1 MNAAAMRLLAVLVF
15 WVLAATAH
23 ADALPDEPYACR
35 GKRPGD
41 LCAMQDGAGG
51 VCTVEPCGAPGAKG
65 AKGANGASGAKGARP
80 CLACARGPVNTPG
93 SGFPVGFLIVGAV
106 VTLTCA
112 TVVIF
117 KLRRH
122 WGDKP

>member
-15 WVLAATAH
+15 WVLAASAR
-23 ADALPDEPYACR
+23 ADLAPYEQYACR

-51 VCTVEPCGAPGAKG
+51 VCTLGPCGTKG
-65 AKGANGASGAKGARP
+65 APSATAATGARP
-80 CLACARGPVNTPG
+80 CLACAKGPVNTPG

-106 VTLTCA
+106 ITLTCA
-112 TVVIF
+112 TVVIV